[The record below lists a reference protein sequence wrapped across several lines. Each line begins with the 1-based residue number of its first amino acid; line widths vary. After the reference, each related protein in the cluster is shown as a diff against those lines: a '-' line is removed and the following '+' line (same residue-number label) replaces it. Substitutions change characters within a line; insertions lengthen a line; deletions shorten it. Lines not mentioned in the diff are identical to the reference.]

1 MEPQVPSILLLDD
14 IMEKFDL
21 SMDYALVITES
32 IDESYELS
40 KQYRDLGS
48 VAVTD
53 DISVFV
59 PSEKQQQKRTPYINE
74 VKQSMQSTPIK
85 SAVLP
90 DEMAVLIEELERL
103 EMNIME
109 MQDMAFLGGQDKVD
123 NKCKEIVGDPENPD
137 SGNLIQDLL
146 QLLRTDVRVAA
157 QGLSGFQQ
165 SFTPYFKDSV
175 IRMSSTESIHL
186 EELPETILDRYS
198 NTTRNLFLITVYP
211 AGSIYD
217 GEFLNRFAADV
228 ERISEKA
235 TGMPP
240 LFVSLLKI
248 FGRDGRNAAL
258 LTLAVVFVLL
268 WIDFRKPLYAL
279 IAMIPL
285 ALGVF
290 WMVGLMNLTGILLS
304 MMTVMGVPLII
315 GIGIDDG
322 VHIMHRWRHE
332 GNGRMRTVYS
342 STGKAILLTSL
353 TTMFAFG
360 SLIFSVMPG
369 FVLFGGALF
378 LGVGACFLTTVIVL
392 PGILGIIDRKNN

>member
-1 MEPQVPSILLLDD
+1 
-14 IMEKFDL
+14 
-21 SMDYALVITES
+21 MDYALVITES
-32 IDESYELS
+32 VDESYELS
-40 KQYRDLGS
+40 KKYRDLGS

-59 PSEKQQQKRTPYINE
+59 PSEEEQQNRAPHVSE
-74 VKQSMQSTPIK
+74 VKESMQSTPLK
-85 SAVLP
+85 PAVLP
-90 DEMAVLIEELERL
+90 DEMAVFIEELERL

-123 NKCKEIVGDPENPD
+123 NKCKEIVGDPDDPN
-137 SGNLIQDLL
+137 SGNLVQNLL
-146 QLLRTDVRVAA
+146 QSLKADSRAAVR
-157 QGLSGFQQ
+157 GISEFQR
-165 SFTPYFKDSV
+165 SFAPYFKDSV
-175 IRMSSTESIHL
+175 IRMSSTEPIRL

-211 AGSIYD
+211 AGSLYD
-217 GEFLNRFAADV
+217 GEFMNKFSDDV
-228 ERISEKA
+228 ERVSEKA
-235 TGMPP
+235 TGMGP
-240 LFVSLLKI
+240 LMIALLKI

-258 LTLAVVFVLL
+258 LTLVVVFLLL
-268 WIDFRKPLYAL
+268 WIDFRKPWYAL

-322 VHIMHRWRHE
+322 VHIMHRWRIE
-332 GNGRMRTVYS
+332 GNGRIRIVYS

-360 SLIFSVMPG
+360 SLMFSVMPG
-369 FVLFGGALF
+369 FALFGGALF
-378 LGVGACFLTTVIVL
+378 LGVGACFLTTAIVL
-392 PGILGIIDRKNN
+392 PGILGIIDRKNRKK

>member
-1 MEPQVPSILLLDD
+1 
-14 IMEKFDL
+14 
-21 SMDYALVITES
+21 
-32 IDESYELS
+32 
-40 KQYRDLGS
+40 

-59 PSEKQQQKRTPYINE
+59 PSEEQQTKRVPHINE
-74 VKQSMQSTPIK
+74 VKESIQSTPIK
-85 SAVLP
+85 TSVLP
-90 DEMAVLIEELERL
+90 SEMSTFIQQLERL

-123 NKCKEIVGDPENPD
+123 NKCKEIVGDPDDPN
-137 SGNLIQDLL
+137 SGNLVQNLL
-146 QLLRTDVRVAA
+146 QSLNADTSEAVR
-157 QGLSGFQQ
+157 GMSEFQR
-165 SFTPYFKDSV
+165 SFAPYFKDSV
-175 IRMSSTESIHL
+175 IRMSSTESIRM

-198 NTTRNLFLITVYP
+198 NTTRDLFLITVYP
-211 AGSIYD
+211 AGSLYD
-217 GEFLNRFAADV
+217 GEFMNKFSDDV

-235 TGMPP
+235 TGMGP
-240 LFVSLLKI
+240 LMIALLKI
-248 FGRDGRNAAL
+248 FGRDGRNAAF
-258 LTLAVVFVLL
+258 LTLAVVFILL
-268 WIDFRKPLYAL
+268 WIDFRKPWYAL

-285 ALGVF
+285 ALGAF

-332 GNGRMRTVYS
+332 GNGKIRIVYS

-360 SLIFSVMPG
+360 SLVFSVMPG
-369 FVLFGGALF
+369 FGLLGGALF
-378 LGVGACFLTTVIVL
+378 LGVGACFLTTAIVL
-392 PGILGIIDRKNN
+392 PGILGIIDRKNSKK